1 LGQIGPVG
9 DIAGRVTRN
18 VTSRIVSKLA
28 GLAVAALLAAVGLKQ
43 CGKPGSREQVA
54 GASAKVVDLNTT
66 ESWKRIHMSTAFSP
80 GTTVQVK
87 VKTLAPTTL
96 RSYRSTAVTLRACSM
111 QGVVL
116 HRTPR
121 AQEAI

>member
-1 LGQIGPVG
+1 MSRSFGPVG

-54 GASAKVVDLNTT
+54 GASAKVVDLNTASADDLMLLPRVN
-66 ESWKRIHMSTAFSP
+66 EAMARRIIAGRP
-80 GTTVQVK
+80 YDVVDDLAK
-87 VKTLAPTTL
+87 VSGIGPKTLEGL
-96 RSYRSTAVTLRACSM
+96 RPR
-111 QGVVL
+111 VVAGK
-116 HRTPR
+116 P
-121 AQEAI
+121 AK